1 MKTGIIVLGHG
12 SRAAEASQVFAE
24 IVDKVREKVDYELVE
39 GAAMELAEPSL
50 QDSVAKIIKAGAEKV
65 VIVPL
70 FLFPGIHIQE
80 DIPNLIEELE
90 AEYSEIEFEFG
101 KNLGAD
107 DKIAD
112 IIVERI
118 EEVN

>member
-12 SRAAEASQVFAE
+12 SRATEASQVFAE
-24 IVDKVREKVDYELVE
+24 IVDKLREKVDYDLVE

-50 QDSVAKIIKAGAEKV
+50 QDSVAKIINEGAEKV

-90 AEYSEIEFEFG
+90 AEYPEVEFKFG
-101 KNLGAD
+101 RNLGAD

-112 IIVERI
+112 ILIERI